1 MKNNKQKALKKLQNV
16 HNDENISV
24 NLRQFFGN
32 VKVIVGGILV
42 WTHISHRVYLSL
54 FELI

>member
-16 HNDENISV
+16 HNDKNNSV

-32 VKVIVGGILV
+32 VEVIVGGILV
-42 WTHISHRVYLSL
+42 WTHILL
-54 FELI
+54 GFI

>member
-42 WTHISHRVYLSL
+42 WTHILVG
-54 FELI
+54 FI